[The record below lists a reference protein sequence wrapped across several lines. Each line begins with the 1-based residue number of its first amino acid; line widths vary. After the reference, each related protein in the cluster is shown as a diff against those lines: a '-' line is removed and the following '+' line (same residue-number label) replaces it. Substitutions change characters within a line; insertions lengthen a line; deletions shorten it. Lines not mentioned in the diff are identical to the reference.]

1 MESVFSKV
9 GLGHLQALEMMEWG
23 VREGGLDPKI
33 KIIWGKKHSIA
44 ALLEADDA
52 LTGLRIV
59 FYFASSCVSKFI

>member
-1 MESVFSKV
+1 
-9 GLGHLQALEMMEWG
+9 MMEWG

-33 KIIWGKKHSIA
+33 KIIWGKKHSMA